1 MKIHLLAA
9 LPLALAAC
17 AAPAALPDGAAL
29 TTAADPAISRSAATM
44 PALLT
49 TFTPRPVVRPGDWRE
64 LNDRQAPGGALSR

>member
-1 MKIHLLAA
+1 MKIYLLAA

-49 TFTPRPVVRPGDWRE
+49 SYSARPVVRPGDWRS
-64 LNDRQAPGGALSR
+64 LNDLQAPGGALDR

>member
-1 MKIHLLAA
+1 MKIYILAA

-29 TTAADPAISRSAATM
+29 TTAADPTTSRSAATL

-49 TFTPRPVVRPGDWRE
+49 SFTPRPVVRPADWQR
-64 LNDRQAPGGALSR
+64 LNDLQAPGGAQIR